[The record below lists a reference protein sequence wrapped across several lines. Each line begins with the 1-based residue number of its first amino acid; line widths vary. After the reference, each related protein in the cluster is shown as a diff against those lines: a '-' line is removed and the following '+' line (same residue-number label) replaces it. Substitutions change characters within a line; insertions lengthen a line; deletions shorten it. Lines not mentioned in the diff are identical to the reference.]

1 MRMVPVASSD
11 LAAVG
16 YEHGT
21 LYVEF
26 HSGGTYRY
34 TGVPECVHR
43 ELMAAPSHGR
53 SFHRVIRN
61 SFPYQKVG

>member
-1 MRMVPVASSD
+1 MRMIPVASSD

-16 YEHGT
+16 YESGA
-21 LYVEF
+21 LYVSF

-34 TGVPECVHR
+34 AGVPESVYR

-53 SFHRVIRN
+53 YFHQFIRN

>member
-16 YEHGT
+16 YEPGT
-21 LYVEF
+21 RYVEF

-34 TGVPECVHR
+34 TGGPECVHR
-43 ELMAAPSHGR
+43 ELMDAPSHGR
-53 SFHRVIRN
+53 YFHRFIRN